1 MYEETLL
8 HFRKD
13 RTNPFIAKVGCSVID
28 QKTGEVKYKYKR
40 IGTFKTR
47 FEAEYALRAVYLS
60 AASRIDRRSQVC
72 MVDRACVLCVRCIR
86 RLFCV

>member
-1 MYEETLL
+1 MKKRGNGTGSIEV
-8 HFRKD
+8 RKD

-47 FEAEYALRAVYLS
+47 FEAEYALQKYSENPFEYTVGEINTFLVISKYRDIKVF
-60 AASRIDRRSQVC
+60 I
-72 MVDRACVLCVRCIR
+72 
-86 RLFCV
+86 